1 MNEGKRMDAK
11 LQQAVDSLRAGDK
24 VEAQKTLVEL
34 VQENPDEVQG
44 WYLLSLIVDSKEQQA
59 AYAAKALA
67 LDPNHEKA
75 QEHLAQLQTEPA
87 LAVTAVTTEAPDLIT
102 QEQSNTLP
110 DWMASDEELV
120 TAMAVATAE
129 TSTDSPEE
137 ELPDW
142 IQEPVS
148 DSWIKSDEPAPVQT
162 AAPEPKPAEDTAV
175 SQPKTA
181 KPKEK
186 KKKVNRLDLILGL
199 LVVAVIIIVIFLFY
213 LLTTS

>member
-1 MNEGKRMDAK
+1 MDAK

-75 QEHLAQLQTEPA
+75 QEHLTQLQTEPA
-87 LAVTAVTTEAPDLIT
+87 LAATAVTTEAPDLIS
-102 QEQSNTLP
+102 QEQGDTLP
-110 DWMASDEELV
+110 GWMAGDEELV
-120 TAMAVATAE
+120 AVTAVAATE
-129 TSTDSPEE
+129 TPTDSPEE

-148 DSWIKSDEPAPVQT
+148 DSWIKSDEPAPAQ
-162 AAPEPKPAEDTAV
+162 AAATPETKPADATAV

-186 KKKVNRLDLILGL
+186 KKKVNRLDLVLGL
-199 LVVAVIIIVIFLFY
+199 LVIAVIIIVIFLFY
-213 LLTTS
+213 LLTAS

>member
-1 MNEGKRMDAK
+1 MDAK
-11 LQQAVDSLRAGDK
+11 LQQAVNSLRAGDK

-75 QEHLAQLQTEPA
+75 QERLAQLQTEPA
-87 LAVTAVTTEAPDLIT
+87 LAATAVTTEAPDLIS
-102 QEQSNTLP
+102 QEQGDTLP
-110 DWMASDEELV
+110 DWMAGDEELV
-120 TAMAVATAE
+120 AATAVTAVE
-129 TSTDSPEE
+129 TPTEGTEE

-148 DSWIKSDEPAPVQT
+148 DSWIKSDEPAP
-162 AAPEPKPAEDTAV
+162 AAKTPAAKPAKDTAV
-175 SQPKTA
+175 SPPKTA
-181 KPKEK
+181 KPKKKEK
-186 KKKVNRLDLILGL
+186 KKKGVNRLDLILAL
-199 LVVAVIIIVIFLFY
+199 LVIAAVIIVIYLFY
-213 LLTTS
+213 LVTSG

>member
-1 MNEGKRMDAK
+1 MDAK

-75 QEHLAQLQTEPA
+75 QEHLAQLQTEPV
-87 LAVTAVTTEAPDLIT
+87 LAATAVATEVPDLIS
-102 QEQSNTLP
+102 QEQGDTLP
-110 DWMASDEELV
+110 DWMAGDEELV
-120 TAMAVATAE
+120 TATAVATAE
-129 TSTDSPEE
+129 TPTDSAEE

-148 DSWIKSDEPAPVQT
+148 DSWIKSDEPAP
-162 AAPEPKPAEDTAV
+162 AAETPAAKPAKETAV
-175 SQPKTA
+175 SSPKAT
-181 KPKEK
+181 KPQEK
-186 KKKVNRLDLILGL
+186 KKGVNRLDLILAL
-199 LVVAVIIIVIFLFY
+199 LVIAVIIIVIYLFY
-213 LLTTS
+213 LVTSS